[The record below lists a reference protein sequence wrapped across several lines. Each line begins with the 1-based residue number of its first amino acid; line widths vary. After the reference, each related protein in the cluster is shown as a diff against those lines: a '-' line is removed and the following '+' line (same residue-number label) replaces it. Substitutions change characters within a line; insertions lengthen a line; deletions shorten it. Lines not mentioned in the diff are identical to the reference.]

1 VLDTDCATQ
10 PSWETSRG
18 SRRGQAI
25 PGRLPQ
31 MRKIM
36 VEVLKALVDPNPE
49 HMIRIGGESIDLG
62 VQGSTEIGGE

>member
-1 VLDTDCATQ
+1 
-10 PSWETSRG
+10 
-18 SRRGQAI
+18 
-25 PGRLPQ
+25 